1 MNMNLRKTHLIL
13 LLLLGAQVMLLGQN
27 GSVRGTLINAQQQ
40 ALIGASVFLEGTQQG
55 TTTDANGAFLLS
67 DLPPKDYQLKLQ
79 YLGYL
84 DSTILLKIGP
94 GEQVDLQTITLR
106 ENATLL
112 QEVQVTEVLE
122 EGGEEA
128 ARLKMLKSNKIENV
142 IGKETIARLPDKNAG
157 EALARLAGVVLSTD
171 QGEGQYVSFR
181 GTPVDWSSTLVNG
194 DRMPIANEE
203 MVGRSLN
210 FSVLPTSLIAYI
222 ENTISLTPDYEGDA
236 IGGTANLI
244 TKETPQDTILLE
256 FQAGSGY
263 NVKANQPIWNGSLT
277 FGDRYFNNRLGVLAG
292 GSIFSRNWATDNYEI
307 FYGNNNNHSIER
319 LELRKYDGL
328 KTSYGANLKLDFAF
342 NEHNRLYGLGFLG
355 ITQDNEFNRK
365 IQFNWVAGVGQS
377 IRTQNIHSI
386 LDNRLTGL
394 EFGGNHGNG
403 RWSLDWKVAQYEN
416 QFSYGDVPFAN
427 GDPRN
432 GYFVIEFEKVVRYND
447 YLNLDMDGNV
457 TDPNNAFTR
466 LKLLD
471 IDSPVDDYGDP
482 YDKII
487 PSYDQI
493 VAVKPSDTLFVF
505 NKAYTELNNHV
516 EKDPI
521 VARLDFSYR
530 VSESAD
536 YKVGLKFRTKE
547 GNRKLGLDG
556 WVRNPFDP
564 GIIVLDEFNPTFYN
578 NGPDFLSE
586 IGAPYQGLLFP
597 FMSDDQID
605 GFVDAMGDRIVYLPF
620 GTETPFYKEF
630 VGSSFRYTE
639 DVIAGY
645 AMGNWKL
652 GEKLSVTGGLRWEE
666 TFVNITADSVI
677 ENVAAMERTLTTIE
691 LDRQYRAILPMAN
704 LRYQVQKQS
713 LLRLSLTRSFRRP
726 NFNELKPGE
735 PEIHYTHFH
744 VLFGNPQ
751 LRPTF
756 SWNGDLSYQH
766 FFGLKGMVMLSVY
779 YKRVKDH
786 IFTSF
791 EAQNL
796 DIASESNQF
805 LVPGG
810 LVSKRYK
817 NAPYANL
824 AGVELTV
831 SRKLDFISPALSD
844 LEIMLNYTYTYSRMK
859 IEAREEL
866 QPLPRQAPSLF
877 NFRISY
883 DAERIRANLGLNYRD
898 PYLEEL
904 NLFALQDPITGEPTI
919 IQQDSQYDLYMGRN
933 LSLDGSFSYAITPR
947 WSLLMEV
954 NNLLNTPFIVYRGQR
969 ERPVQTEWY
978 GPRAQLSLRFNL
990 AGNGFSTHQHSLHQ
1004 EGGHHNHHH

>member
-1 MNMNLRKTHLIL
+1 MILRITIL
-13 LLLLGAQVMLLGQN
+13 TLSLVGVSLSLFGQNTLVKGQILGTNRSPLVGATILVVGENLGASSDEQGFFQVDDLTEGNHKLL
-27 GSVRGTLINAQQQ
+27 I
-40 ALIGASVFLEGTQQG
+40 
-55 TTTDANGAFLLS
+55 
-67 DLPPKDYQLKLQ
+67 Q

-84 DSTILLKIGP
+84 DSTLQISLAPGGQLNLGIILL
-94 GEQVDLQTITLR
+94 T
-106 ENATLL
+106 ENTTLL
-112 QEVQVTEVLE
+112 EEIQVTEVLE

-128 ARLKMLKSNKIENV
+128 ARLKMLKSNRIENV
-142 IGKETIARLPDKNAG
+142 IGRETIARLPDKNAG
-157 EALARLAGVVLSTD
+157 EALGRLAGVVLSTD

-203 MVGRSLN
+203 LVGRSLN
-210 FSVLPTSLIAYI
+210 FSVLPTSLVSYIA
-222 ENTISLTPDYEGDA
+222 NTISLTPDYEGDA

-244 TKETPQDTILLE
+244 TKETPKDTLLLE
-256 FQAGSGY
+256 FQAGTGY

-277 FGDRYFNNRLGVLAG
+277 YGDRFFKNRLGVLVG
-292 GSIFSRNWATDNYEI
+292 GSIFSRNWSTDNYEI
-307 FYGNNNNHSIER
+307 FYGNNNNQSIER

-328 KTSYGANLKLDFAF
+328 KTSYGANFKVDYALNKNSRIYA
-342 NEHNRLYGLGFLG
+342 LGFLG
-355 ITQDNEFNRK
+355 VTQDNEYNRK
-365 IQFNWVAGVGQS
+365 TQFNWVAGVGQS

-394 EFGGNHGNG
+394 EIGGQHGNG
-403 RWSLDWKVAQYEN
+403 PWGIDWKVAQYEN
-416 QFSYGDVPFAN
+416 QFSYGDVPFSK

-432 GYFVIEFEKVVRYND
+432 GYFVIEYEKVVRYND
-447 YLNLDMDGNV
+447 YLNLDIDGNI

-471 IDSPVDDYGDP
+471 IDSPIDEYGDP
-482 YDKII
+482 YDAII
-487 PSYDQI
+487 PSYDEI
-493 VAVKPSDTLFVF
+493 VAVKPADTLFVF
-505 NKAYTELNNHV
+505 NKAYTETNDHV
-516 EKDPI
+516 ERDPV

-530 VSESAD
+530 VSPQTD
-536 YKVGLKFRTKE
+536 YKVGLKYRTKQ
-547 GNRKLGLDG
+547 GDRQLGLDG

-564 GIIVLDEFNPTFYN
+564 GTIVLDEFEPTFYN
-578 NGPDFLSE
+578 NGSDFLSE
-586 IGAPYQGLLFP
+586 IGAPYEGLLFP
-597 FMSDDQID
+597 FLSDDQID
-605 GFVDAMGDRIVYLPF
+605 GFVDAMGDRITYLPF

-630 VGSSFRYTE
+630 IGSSFRYSE
-639 DVIAGY
+639 DVLAAY
-645 AMGNWKL
+645 AMGNWQL
-652 GEKLSVTGGLRWEE
+652 GEKLHLTGGVRWEE
-666 TFVNITADSVI
+666 TFVQITADSVI
-677 ENVAAMERTLTTIE
+677 DNIAEMTRTLTTVE

-704 LRYQVQKQS
+704 LRYQIRKQS

-751 LRPTF
+751 LRPTY

-766 FFGLKGMVMLSVY
+766 FFGLKGMFMVSVY

-791 EAQNL
+791 EAQNR

-817 NAPYANL
+817 NAPFANL

-831 SRKLDFISPALSD
+831 SRKLDFIHPVFED
-844 LEIMLNYTYTYSRMK
+844 LELMLNYTYTYSRMK
-859 IEAREEL
+859 IEARDEL

-877 NFRISY
+877 NIRISY
-883 DAERIRANLGLNYRD
+883 DAERLQANLGLNYRD

-919 IQQDSQYDLYMGRN
+919 IQQDPQFDLYMGQN
-933 LSLDGSFSYAITPR
+933 LSLDGSVSYRMNPR
-947 WSLLMEV
+947 WSLLLEV
-954 NNLLNTPFIVYRGQR
+954 NNLLNTPFVVYRGQR

-990 AGNGFSTHQHSLHQ
+990 AGNEFTDHSHLHS
-1004 EGGHHNHHH
+1004 EGGHHHHH